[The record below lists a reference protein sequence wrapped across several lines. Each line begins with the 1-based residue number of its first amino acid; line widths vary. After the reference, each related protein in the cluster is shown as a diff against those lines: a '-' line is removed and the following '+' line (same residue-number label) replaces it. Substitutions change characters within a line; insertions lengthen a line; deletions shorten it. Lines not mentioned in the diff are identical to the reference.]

1 VFSQRIRET
10 FARKTSETRAKRART
25 TDMHD
30 TIFSATPNL
39 IAQDAILL
47 IAQGAILLSIAKPI
61 LTLAVF
67 IAFYRYVA
75 RFEMDARTYN
85 LPVAAWNWA
94 YFGAGL
100 VALAAILFIPIFWI
114 GWILAIALLAGTMYG
129 YMQYR
134 NPRVPAG
141 RQFKLGFDALTKAL
155 AARKSSSAE
164 KAASVL
170 FTRAD
175 GTKEPVPQKEDA
187 ALATY
192 LALEQILVGPIAARA
207 SRVDIATAQQ
217 GVAVSMLVDGLRS
230 KRDPLAPEIGNAAVD
245 MLKRVA
251 GLDIAD
257 RRRRQSGACTIDGA
271 TGKVR
276 INITSIGSSSGQS
289 IRVDFDRESRL
300 GKSIE
305 TIGLAP
311 SQLDALR
318 VFEDPARRK
327 GVILVSAPTSQG
339 LSTLGFSL
347 IARHDAYTANIKT
360 LEKEL
365 VYRVEGVDH
374 KAFAP
379 EPGVEDFGAMLT
391 KMVRRD
397 PDIVL
402 VGDISE
408 PGTAK
413 AATLMGMN
421 APLVYVL
428 VPADSMATAIATWMQ
443 AVGDPKLATSCLSG
457 VIHQRLMRT
466 LCPNCKSPFTPAPE
480 QAKKLGIPAGKQVE
494 LFRPSGK
501 VQVKNRV
508 EDCPVCQGTGYFGQT
523 GILEVLSLDDEG
535 RRLLSENDFRTA
547 YARAVREQKMIQLQ
561 EAALLKVRDG
571 STSLEEVQRI
581 FAPKQAA
588 GAPAQ
593 KAPTA

>member
-1 VFSQRIRET
+1 
-10 FARKTSETRAKRART
+10 
-25 TDMHD
+25 MHD
-30 TIFSATPNL
+30 TILSNTP
-39 IAQDAILL
+39 IL

-75 RFEMDARTYN
+75 RFEVDARTYN
-85 LPVAAWNWA
+85 LPVAAWNWG

-100 VALAAILFIPIFWI
+100 VALAAILLIPIFWI

-141 RQFKLGFDALTKAL
+141 RQYKLGFDALATAM
-155 AARKSSSAE
+155 AARKTSSAE
-164 KAASVL
+164 KAATVL

-217 GVAVSMLVDGLRS
+217 GVAVSMMVDGVRT
-230 KRDPLAPEIGNAAVD
+230 KRDPLAPEAGNAAVD
-245 MLKRVA
+245 MLKRLT
-251 GLDIAD
+251 GLDVAD
-257 RRRRQSGACTIDGA
+257 RRRRQAGACTIDGA

-276 INITSIGSSSGQS
+276 INVTSIGSSSGQT

-305 TIGLAP
+305 TIGLAS

-318 VFEDPARRK
+318 VFEDPKHRK
-327 GVILVSAPTSQG
+327 GVILVSAPVGQG

-347 IARHDAYTANIKT
+347 LARHDAYTANIKT

-365 VYRVEGVDH
+365 IYRVEGIDH

-379 EPGVEDFGAMLT
+379 EPGLEDFGAMLT
-391 KMVRRD
+391 KMIRRD

-402 VGDISE
+402 V
-408 PGTAK
+408 AK

-421 APLVYVL
+421 APLLYVL

-457 VIHQRLMRT
+457 VVHQRLMRT

-508 EDCPVCQGTGYFGQT
+508 EDCPVCQGSGYFGQT

-535 RRLLSENDFRTA
+535 RRLLGENDFRTA
-547 YARAVREQKMIQLQ
+547 YARSVREQKMIQLQ

>member
-1 VFSQRIRET
+1 
-10 FARKTSETRAKRART
+10 
-25 TDMHD
+25 MHD
-30 TIFSATPNL
+30 TILPELPAL
-39 IAQDAILL
+39 LAQTAILM
-47 IAQGAILLSIAKPI
+47 SIAKPI
-61 LTLAVF
+61 LALVPF
-67 IAFYRYVA
+67 ILFFRFTA
-75 RFEMDARTYN
+75 RFEVDARTFN

-100 VALAAILFIPIFWI
+100 VSLAAVLLIPIFWI
-114 GWILAIALLAGTMYG
+114 GWILAILILGGTMFG

-141 RQFKLGFDALTKAL
+141 RQYKLGFDALTKAVE
-155 AARKSSSAE
+155 ARKSKSAE

-175 GTKEPVPQKEDA
+175 GTKEPVPQKEKEEA
-187 ALATY
+187 ALTTY
-192 LALEQILVGPIAARA
+192 LALEQILVGPVTARA
-207 SRVDIATAQQ
+207 SRVDVATAQQ
-217 GVAVSMLVDGLRS
+217 GVAVSMMVDGLRTR
-230 KRDPLAPEIGNAAVD
+230 RDPLTPELGNAAVD
-245 MLKRVA
+245 LLKRMA
-251 GLDIAD
+251 GLDVND
-257 RRRRQSGACTIDGA
+257 RRRRQSGSCTMDGA
-271 TGKVR
+271 TGKVKLSV
-276 INITSIGSSSGQS
+276 TTIGSSAGQTVR
-289 IRVDFDRESRL
+289 IDFDREGRL
-300 GKSIE
+300 GKAIE
-305 TIGLAP
+305 TVGLAP
-311 SQLDALR
+311 AQLEALR
-318 VFEDPARRK
+318 AFEDVKRRK
-327 GVILVSAPTSQG
+327 GVILVSAPAGQG
-339 LSTLGFSL
+339 LSTLGFAL

-391 KMVRRD
+391 KMIRRD

-408 PGTAK
+408 PGAAK
-413 AATLMGMN
+413 AATLAGMN
-421 APLVYVL
+421 APLLYVL

-443 AVGDPKLATSCLSG
+443 AVGDPKAATACLSA

-466 LCPNCKSPFTPAPE
+466 ICPNCRSPFTPAPE

-508 EDCPVCQGTGYFGQT
+508 EDCPVCQGSGYFGQT
-523 GILEVLSLDDEG
+523 GIFEVLSLDDEG
-535 RRLLSENDFRTA
+535 RRLLGENDFRTA

-571 STSLEEVQRI
+571 ATSLEEVQRI

-588 GAPAQ
+588 GAPATQ
-593 KAPTA
+593 KPATA